1 MPLPRPGDHVLYVSP
16 EGVVRD
22 ALVLDVDLRADGLP
36 ADLLFVGGRGV
47 SNVARAVQW
56 KGSVP
61 PGRHLCWCW
70 PNEVGIGD

>member
-16 EGVVRD
+16 EGFIRD
-22 ALVLDVDLRADGLP
+22 ALVLDVDLHAEGTP
-36 ADLLFVGGRGV
+36 AVLRFVLERGV
-47 SNVARAVQW
+47 EDVARGVPW